1 VPDRAMLDV
10 SMILHRDSLNHLL
23 GLAGA
28 GGLENLVIAN
38 SLVRLAEQPD
48 EFVARMTPFLGM
60 RRRDTDLVA
69 LRRLLPIIIGGI
81 SRFSA
86 AETDRPSVPPAFAL
100 AGRDM
105 AVSEVLYEEWL
116 FLTTQSWLFAKLRT
130 TFDRMIDA
138 GAVALQ
144 MSRAQFEK
152 VVRRTIKK
160 STGPLSP
167 NDKALAAAKW
177 LAVSGPPVWAVLE
190 PISGTA
196 GTVLSGIFLLCDP

>member
-1 VPDRAMLDV
+1 MPDRAMLDV
-10 SMILHRDSLNHLL
+10 SMLLHRDSLNHLA
-23 GLAGA
+23 GLAAA

-38 SLVRLAEQPD
+38 SLARMAQQPD
-48 EFVARMTPFLGM
+48 ELVSRMRPFLGM
-60 RRRDTDLVA
+60 RRRDIDIA
-69 LRRLLPIIIGGI
+69 AIRRLVPALVDGV

-86 AETDRPSVPPAFAL
+86 AETDRPLVTQEFAL

-105 AVSEVLYEEWL
+105 VVAEVLYEEWL
-116 FLTTQSWLFAKLRT
+116 FLTSQSWLFAKLRA

-138 GAVALQ
+138 GAGALQ

-152 VVRRTIKK
+152 LVRRTIKK
-160 STGPLSP
+160 PAGPLSP

-177 LAVSGPPVWAVLE
+177 FAVSGPAVWALLE

-196 GTVLSGIFLLCDP
+196 GTVLSSFFLLCDP